1 MIIVDECHHAAAR
14 QFEEVLKRYRAK
26 YILGLSAT
34 PNRRDGHQPI
44 VYMQCGPVRYRV
56 NNKKENQSQPLM
68 HVLQVRETSFKSQID
83 KENKRIKIQDI
94 FKELIHDDKR
104 NQLIIDDI
112 LKAYQEG
119 RFILIITERKEHL
132 DILLERLIRIDR
144 LAVLYG
150 AMKAKERHKQIEH
163 FKSFSKEEGGAN
175 LLATGK
181 LIGEGLDEAKIE
193 TLFLTMPI
201 SDRSLLIQYVGRL
214 HRLCDGK
221 VEARVIDYCDGQD
234 TRLKKMFNK
243 REKIYRAIGY
253 KKLTDGESDLFI
265 Y

>member
-26 YILGLSAT
+26 YVLGLSAT

-56 NNKKENQSQPLM
+56 NNKEENQSQPLM
-68 HVLQVRETSFKSQID
+68 HVLQVQETSFKSQID
-83 KENKRIKIQDI
+83 QESKRIKIQDI
-94 FKELIHDDKR
+94 FKELIHDQKR
-104 NQLIIDDI
+104 NQLIINDI
-112 LKAYQEG
+112 LKACREG
-119 RFILIITERKEHL
+119 RFILVITERKEHL
-132 DILLERLIRIDR
+132 DILLERLNRIDR
-144 LAVLYG
+144 LSVLYG
-150 AMKAKERHKQIEH
+150 AMKPKERHKQIER
-163 FKSFSKEEGGAN
+163 FKSFSKEEGGAI

-181 LIGEGLDEAKIE
+181 LIGEGFDEAKLD

-214 HRLCDGK
+214 HRLCNGK
-221 VEARVIDYCDGQD
+221 VEASVVDYCDSQD
-234 TRLKKMFNK
+234 ARLKKMFSK
-243 REKIYRAIGY
+243 REKIYSAIGY
-253 KKLTDGESDLFI
+253 KKLTDEDSDLFI